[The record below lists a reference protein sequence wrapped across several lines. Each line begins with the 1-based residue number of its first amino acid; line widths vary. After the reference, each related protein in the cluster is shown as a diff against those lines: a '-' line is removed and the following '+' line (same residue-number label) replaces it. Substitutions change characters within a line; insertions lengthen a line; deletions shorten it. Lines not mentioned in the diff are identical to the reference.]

1 MALFKKKK
9 YIRINPNRESKPANS
24 PSVPDNMWAKCPN
37 CKHILYTKDIGE
49 EKVCPHCGYAFRI
62 GAWQRLALIIDEK
75 SFEEWDTDLVTKDP
89 LAFPEYTEK
98 IKKMQDL
105 SLIHI

>member
-49 EKVCPHCGYAFRI
+49 EKY
-62 GAWQRLALIIDEK
+62 ALIADTL
-75 SFEEWDTDLVTKDP
+75 FESVHG
-89 LAFPEYTEK
+89 
-98 IKKMQDL
+98 
-105 SLIHI
+105 SV

>member
-89 LAFPEYTEK
+89 LAFPN
-98 IKKMQDL
+98 IRKKL
-105 SLIHI
+105 KNAR